1 MCQSTNVSGEF
12 CVMPVGNDD
21 SENGETDGDLSVC
34 HELIY
39 VAFLLEWDS
48 VASEWFSCFVPG
60 GCLPFEHNKALL

>member
-21 SENGETDGDLSVC
+21 SENGESDRDLSVC

-48 VASEWFSCFVPG
+48 VAS
-60 GCLPFEHNKALL
+60 